1 MDDALIQAAPEAM
14 TRIRFDYKT
23 TSLLPPNR
31 HFVNGFGNNH
41 EAVNRYQTNAHIS
54 SASDYATSSSSCS
67 EVDSSENSHF
77 QNPVLKYI
85 NDILMEEELES
96 NSCKLHDCSALQ
108 AAEKSFYDVLGQRY
122 PPPSDQSF
130 DLAESS
136 WIFDL
141 EFSNVHN
148 SAGYLENTIQVPD
161 LYSNNTSLIPLY
173 PSNSQKQE
181 YNCLSNGSRERKQH
195 QPPLDGR
202 SNKHSAFSV
211 EKSEEIE
218 MFDILLNQTDSGSA
232 SSSVSS
238 SLQNSSADENLKN
251 KAQKKGSKSNRR
263 TSRKKQGNTKREVV
277 DLWTLLPQC
286 AQAVANDDQ
295 KTAKEL
301 LKQISQYSSPYG
313 DGNQRLA
320 HCFANGL
327 EARMA
332 GTGTPGYTPAVRS
345 ITSAADMLKGY
356 YMYVTACPFMSMS
369 FLYANET
376 ILKLAEKVSRLHII
390 DFGILYGFQW
400 FCLIEQIS
408 TRIGGPPKLCITGI
422 EFPQPGFRP
431 TERVE
436 ETGRRIRKYCE
447 RFNVPFEYNSI
458 AQKWDTIHY
467 EDLKI
472 DRTELIVVNCL
483 YRLKNLPD
491 DTMVVNSVRDKVLNL
506 IRRISPDI
514 FIHGVVNGTYNAP
527 FFLTRFRDALFH
539 FSAIFDLLDNTVPR
553 EEPERVMFEKET
565 YGRYAIN
572 VIACEGWERI
582 ERPETYRQ
590 WQTRNQRAGFK
601 QIPLDQ
607 DLVKKVKTTVKS
619 NFNKNFNVDEDSQWM
634 LQGWKGR
641 IIYALSVWKPVY
653 I

>member
-1 MDDALIQAAPEAM
+1 MDDAFIQAAPDAM
-14 TRIRFDYKT
+14 ARFRCDYKT
-23 TSLLPPNR
+23 MSVLPNQ
-31 HFVNGFGNNH
+31 HVVDGFGLDH
-41 EAVNRYQTNAHIS
+41 QSVNPCAT
-54 SASDYATSSSSCS
+54 SDCATSSSSWS
-67 EVDSSENSHF
+67 EVDSSENSDF

-96 NSCKLHDCSALQ
+96 NSCRSHDCFALQ

-122 PPPSDQSF
+122 PPLHPPSDQSF
-130 DLAESS
+130 GFVPVDLSESS
-136 WIFDL
+136 WLFDL
-141 EFSNVHN
+141 DFSNSHN
-148 SAGYLENTIQVPD
+148 STGYLENAIQVPD
-161 LYSNNTSLIPLY
+161 LYSNNTSLIPS
-173 PSNSQKQE
+173 SNS
-181 YNCLSNGSRERKQH
+181 SRERKQH
-195 QPPLDGR
+195 QPPLEGR

-211 EKSEEIE
+211 EQNEEIE
-218 MFDILLNQTDSGSA
+218 MFDILLNQTESTGSA
-232 SSSVSS
+232 SSSSASS
-238 SLQNSSADENLKN
+238 ALQNSSADSKMKN
-251 KAQKKGSKSNRR
+251 KTQTKGSKSNRR
-263 TSRKKQGNTKREVV
+263 TNRKKQGSSAKKEVV

-295 KTAKEL
+295 KTAKDL
-301 LKQISQYSSPYG
+301 LKQIRQYSSPYG
-313 DGNQRLA
+313 DGNQRLS
-320 HCFANGL
+320 HYFANGL

-332 GTGTPGYTPAVRS
+332 GTGTPGYTPAVQS
-345 ITSAADMLKGY
+345 TTSAADMLKGY
-356 YMYVTACPFMSMS
+356 YMYVTACPFIPMS
-369 FLYANET
+369 FLYANEA

-422 EFPQPGFRP
+422 EFPLPGFRP

-447 RFNVPFEYNSI
+447 RFNVPFEYNFI
-458 AQKWDTIHY
+458 AQNWDTIHY

-472 DRTELIVVNCL
+472 DRSELTVVNCL

-491 DTMVVNSVRDKVLNL
+491 DTMVVNSVRDNVLNL
-506 IRRISPDI
+506 IRRISPDLL
-514 FIHGVVNGTYNAP
+514 IHGVVNGTYNAP

-590 WQTRNQRAGFK
+590 WQTRDLRAGFK
-601 QIPLDQ
+601 QLPLDKE
-607 DLVKKVKTTVKS
+607 LVKKVKSTVKS
-619 NFNKNFNVDEDSQWM
+619 NFNKNFIVDEDSEWM

-641 IIYALSVWKPVY
+641 TVYALSVWKPVN